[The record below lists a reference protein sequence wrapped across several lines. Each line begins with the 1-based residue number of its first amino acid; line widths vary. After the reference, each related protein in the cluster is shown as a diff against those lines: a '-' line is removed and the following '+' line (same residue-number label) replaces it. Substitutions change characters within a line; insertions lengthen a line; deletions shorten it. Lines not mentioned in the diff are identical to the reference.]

1 MADLSVVVGGA
12 SGIGAATVS
21 KMLERGDSVVG
32 VDLRVDDVPEAA
44 TWIEGDAAETGTWQE
59 LDKALGRI
67 GRPVD
72 NLVYGAA
79 HLAIG
84 RLLDLN
90 DEDWQRT
97 FDVNI
102 LGMVRCLKTVLPGM
116 IEAGKGAVVTIGS
129 IDSVMA
135 EQGLLAYCTSKGGIA
150 QFTRTLAMDYAR
162 DGIRANCLCPG
173 VTDTPLF
180 RRHLA
185 SAADPDR
192 FLRTREQRNPIGR
205 LLRSEEIADAALYLA
220 SPQSSGMTGATI
232 LVDGGLTASFDFRT
246 GAEGA

>member
-1 MADLSVVVGGA
+1 MSDLSVVVGGA

-21 KMLERGDSVVG
+21 KMLDRGDTVIG
-32 VDLRVDDVPEAA
+32 IDLHINDAPDGAS
-44 TWIEGDAAETGTWQE
+44 WIEGDASSNETWQKLAE
-59 LDKALGRI
+59 MLKQID
-67 GRPVD
+67 RPVD
-72 NLVYGAA
+72 NLIYGAA

-84 RLLDLN
+84 RILDLD

-97 FDVNI
+97 FEVNI
-102 LGMVRCLKTVLPGM
+102 LGIVRCVKTILPGM
-116 IEAGKGAVVTIGS
+116 IKAGKGSIVTIGS

-135 EQGLLAYCTSKGGIA
+135 EQGLIAYCMSKGGIV

-185 SAADPDR
+185 SAKEPSQ
-192 FLRTREQRNPIGR
+192 FLETREQRNPIGR

-220 SPQSSGMTGATI
+220 SQQSSGMTGATM

>member
-1 MADLSVVVGGA
+1 MSELSVVVGGA
-12 SGIGAATVS
+12 SGICGAAVA
-21 KMLERGDSVVG
+21 KMLERGDTVIG
-32 VDLRVDDVPEAA
+32 VDLKVGDAPAA
-44 TWIEGDAAETGTWQE
+44 AHWIEGDAARPETWQR
-59 LDKALGRI
+59 LGETIEEI
-67 GRPVD
+67 GQPVD
-72 NLVYGAA
+72 YLVYGAA

-84 RLLDLN
+84 GVLDL
-90 DEDWQRT
+90 DDADWQKT

-102 LGMVRCLKTVLPGM
+102 LGLARCIRSVLPGM
-116 IEAGKGAVVTIGS
+116 ITAGKGSIVTIGS

-135 EQGLLAYCTSKGGIA
+135 EQGLLAYCMSKGGIA
-150 QFTRTLAMDYAR
+150 QFTRTIAMDHAR

-185 SAADPDR
+185 SAGDPDR
-192 FLRTREQRNPIGR
+192 FLHVRQQRNPIGR
-205 LLRSEEIADAALYLA
+205 LLTSEEVADGILFLA
-220 SPQSSGMTGATI
+220 SPQSSGFTGATL